1 MRCDNRQGSRW
12 IFVERKGIV
21 LCASNNKEMY
31 QIKRRVHEID
41 PDAFTMIV
49 ESNEVV
55 GEGFQEG
62 SFD

>member
-1 MRCDNRQGSRW
+1 MHVIIKKC
-12 IFVERKGIV
+12 IK
-21 LCASNNKEMY
+21 
-31 QIKRRVHEID
+31 IKRRVHEID

>member
-1 MRCDNRQGSRW
+1 MKEKD
-12 IFVERKGIV
+12 IV